1 MLYCFVYS
9 VWIWRLFNGLF
20 GKINPEQTGTER
32 HGGDLETKSAMRAAF
47 DNTESVPR
55 VPMFAVFVPRDTHI
69 GSNTKLRLCC
79 CPSNKIGQVFE
90 SEEKKGNVYLDDESS
105 EPMYLK
111 EKAYVFLSESEGVIE
126 LLQKESLRGFHIW

>member
-1 MLYCFVYS
+1 MR
-9 VWIWRLFNGLF
+9 RLFDRLLDE
-20 GKINPEQTGTER
+20 INPELQTGTER
-32 HGGDLETKSAMRAAF
+32 HGGDLETKSAIRAAF

-55 VPMFAVFVPRDTHI
+55 VPMFAVFIPRDTHI

-90 SEEKKGNVYLDDESS
+90 FEEKKGNVYLDDESS
-105 EPMYLK
+105 EEPMYLN